1 VTSSLFDP
9 AGVGGLEVARSDAR
23 RVEVEVGVEEEDGL
37 ESML

>member
-9 AGVGGLEVARSDAR
+9 AGVGGLEVARSDPR
-23 RVEVEVGVEEEDGL
+23 RVEVEVGVEDEEGL